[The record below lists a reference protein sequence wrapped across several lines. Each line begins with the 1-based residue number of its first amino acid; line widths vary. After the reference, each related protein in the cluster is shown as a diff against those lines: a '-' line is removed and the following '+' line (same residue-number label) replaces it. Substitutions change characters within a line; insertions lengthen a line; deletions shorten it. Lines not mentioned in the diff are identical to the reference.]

1 MNDYIGAVSMNVT
14 LPRNNN
20 GEFWIFGVVI
30 ALVLCTQAVVLGLV
44 RYWWVH
50 AKRGVKLE

>member
-1 MNDYIGAVSMNVT
+1 MNVQ

-20 GEFWIFGVVI
+20 GELWIFGVVI
-30 ALVLCTQAVVLGLV
+30 AMVLCTQASVLSLV

>member
-1 MNDYIGAVSMNVT
+1 MNVQ

-30 ALVLCTQAVVLGLV
+30 ALILSTQLFFLGLV
-44 RYWWVH
+44 KYWWVH